1 MLQNKNC
8 RLHTDDSLLYASIEI
23 GLHMNGEGNEMK
35 NKNDENVEK
44 QHTKNVS
51 MKSEKTR
58 KKADEYGRNG
68 KRNVDDSL

>member
-1 MLQNKNC
+1 
-8 RLHTDDSLLYASIEI
+8 
-23 GLHMNGEGNEMK
+23 MNGEGNEMK